1 MLDRIQIVPALRA
14 RWRSALLVW
23 IAVVAAVA
31 AATLVLPQ
39 RYEATATLVI
49 EMNATDPMRG
59 QEVFRSTGSVSSYLA
74 TQVEVIK
81 SESVA
86 LGVVRR
92 LELHKDQS
100 LQDQWREATEG
111 RGEFESWLAAGLLSK
126 LAATPSREANVVTV
140 SYTSKSPQF
149 AAAVANAFVQS
160 YMDSTLQ
167 RRSGSAREFS
177 TFFQERATSLRKTLD
192 EAKARVSAYEQK
204 HGLIISDSP
213 GEQDVESARL
223 AQLTSQLVRL
233 QDEATDA
240 ANRRRQAASGADR
253 MREVRSDP
261 EVIELTKILAAREG
275 ELAKLKT
282 QFGDQHPAVVEVRQA
297 ISELRASLSAATKRA
312 AATFDV
318 PVASNDARIAELRKA
333 IEQQQAVVLQRRSQ
347 RNAAAGLL
355 RDVEN
360 AQKAYD
366 AVLQR
371 ASATALEAQN
381 TNQPDVSI
389 VKAPTPPAKPSSI
402 YLLINLFVAAFL
414 APLLGALYALF
425 REAQDRRL
433 RTISDV
439 TGLLQQ
445 PLLLMLPDGERQ
457 TGRRSLEAQRRL
469 VSAQPRL
476 FAPRSTP

>member
-1 MLDRIQIVPALRA
+1 MLDRIPIVPTLRA

-23 IAVVAAVA
+23 IAVVAAAV
-31 AATLVLPQ
+31 AATLVLPA
-39 RYEATATLVI
+39 RYEATAALVI
-49 EMNATDPMRG
+49 EMNAADPLRG
-59 QEVFRSTGSVSSYLA
+59 QSAFRAAGNVSSYLA
-74 TQVEVIK
+74 TQVEVIQ
-81 SESVA
+81 SEAVA
-86 LGVVRR
+86 LAALRR

-100 LQDQWREATEG
+100 LMDKWREATDG
-111 RGEFESWLAAGLLSK
+111 RGEFESWLAAGLLRD
-126 LAATPSREANVVTV
+126 LAVTPSREANLVTV
-140 SYTSKSPQF
+140 SYTSKYPEFS
-149 AAAVANAFVQS
+149 AAVANAFVQS
-160 YMDSTLQ
+160 YMDTTLQ
-167 RRSGSAREFS
+167 RRAGSASQFS
-177 TFFQERATSLRKTLD
+177 TFFQERAASLRKTLD

-204 HGLIISDSP
+204 HGLLVSDAP
-213 GEQDVESARL
+213 GEPDVESARL
-223 AQLTSQLVRL
+223 AELSSQLVKL

-240 ANRRRQAASGADR
+240 ANRRRQAAGSADR

-261 EVIELTKILAAREG
+261 EVIELTRLLAAREG

-297 ISELRASLSAATKRA
+297 ISELRASLSTARQRA

-318 PVASNDARIAELRKA
+318 PVASNEARIAEVRKA
-333 IEQQQAVVLQRRSQ
+333 IEQQRAVVLHRRSQ

-360 AQKAYD
+360 SQKAYD

-371 ASATALEAQN
+371 ASETALEAQN
-381 TNQPDVSI
+381 TNQPDISV

-402 YLLINLFVAAFL
+402 YLLINLFVAAIL
-414 APLLGALYALF
+414 APLLAAVYALF

-433 RTISDV
+433 RTIDDV

-457 TGRRSLEAQRRL
+457 TARRSLEAQRRL

>member
-1 MLDRIQIVPALRA
+1 MLDRIQIMSSLRA

-31 AATLVLPQ
+31 ALTLMLPA
-39 RYEATATLVI
+39 RYEATGALVV
-49 EMNATDPMRG
+49 EMNSTDPMRG
-59 QEVFRSTGSVSSYLA
+59 QEVFRPSGTPSSYLA
-74 TQVEVIK
+74 TQAEVIT

-86 LGVVRR
+86 LAALRR

-100 LQDQWREATEG
+100 LMDQWREATEG
-111 RGEFESWLAAGLLSK
+111 RGEFEPWLAGKLLRD
-126 LAATPSREANVVTV
+126 LAVTPSRQANVITV
-140 SYTSKSPQF
+140 SYTAKDPEF

-160 YMDSTLQ
+160 YMETTLQ
-167 RRSGSAREFS
+167 MRAGPARQFN
-177 TFFQERATSLRKTLD
+177 TFFEDRAKSLRQTLD
-192 EAKARVSAYEQK
+192 EAKGRLSAYEQK
-204 HGLIISDSP
+204 HGVIVSDTP
-213 GEQDVESARL
+213 GEPDVESSRL
-223 AQLTSQLVRL
+223 AELTSQLVKL

-240 ANRRRQAASGADR
+240 ANRRRQAASSADR

-261 EVIELTKILAAREG
+261 EVIELTTQLATREG

-282 QFGDQHPAVVEVRQA
+282 QFGDRHPAVLEVRQA
-297 ISELRASLSAATKRA
+297 INELRASLSAARQRA

-318 PVASNDARIAELRKA
+318 PVTSNEARIADVRKA
-333 IEQQQAVVLQRRSQ
+333 IEQQRAVVLQRRSQ

-371 ASATALEAQN
+371 ASQTSLEAQN
-381 TNQPDVSI
+381 TTQPNISV
-389 VKAPTPPAKPSSI
+389 VKAPTPPFRASSI
-402 YLLINLFVAAFL
+402 YLLINLFVAAIL

-425 REAQDRRL
+425 REARDRRL
-433 RTISDV
+433 RTIDDV
-439 TGLLQQ
+439 TRLLQQ
-445 PLLLMLPDGERQ
+445 PLLLMLPDGNRQ
-457 TGRRSLEAQRRL
+457 TARRSLEAQRRL

-476 FAPRSTP
+476 FAPR